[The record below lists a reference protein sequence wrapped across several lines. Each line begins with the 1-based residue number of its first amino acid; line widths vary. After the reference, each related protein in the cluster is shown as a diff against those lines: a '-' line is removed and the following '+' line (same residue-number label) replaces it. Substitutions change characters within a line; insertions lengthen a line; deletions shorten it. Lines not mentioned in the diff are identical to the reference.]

1 MSFSKPLD
9 KDVNP
14 DKTID
19 ARNLHSPIPLLRL
32 KKELALM
39 NAKEILQ
46 IDCTDPGIGDDISNW
61 CTRMKHNFLGEVRDF
76 DFSSYFIMK
85 K

>member
-1 MSFSKPLD
+1 MSFSKPLEN
-9 KDVNP
+9 DVNP

-19 ARNLHSPIPLLRL
+19 ARNLLSPIPLLRL

-39 NAKEILQ
+39 NSKEIIQ
-46 IDCTDPGIGDDISNW
+46 IDCTDAGIGDDISSW
-61 CTRMKHNFLGEVRDF
+61 CTRMKHNYLGEVRDF
-76 DFSSYFIMK
+76 EFSSYFIMK